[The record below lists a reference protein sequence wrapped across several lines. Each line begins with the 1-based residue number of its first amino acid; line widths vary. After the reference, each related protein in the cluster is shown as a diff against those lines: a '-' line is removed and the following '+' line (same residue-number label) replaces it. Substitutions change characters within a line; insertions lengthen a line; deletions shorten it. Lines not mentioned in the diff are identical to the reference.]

1 MLLYTK
7 ISFYVQECDFMK
19 NKRKLCAAFMLISL
33 MPQNPIV
40 KAANN
45 EIVNG
50 TCYNTE
56 TPSSSTCVWTLNKT
70 NGIIFF
76 ENPTQYNIST
86 IRIGSEQKK
95 FVKEGVIANGTKG
108 LYNGVF
114 YSLPNLK
121 NVSLPDTIE
130 RIGWFMV
137 GCPQIEDLTF
147 SGNFPIGRACSS
159 CNGLKTINLGRLVS
173 RSFTNYWNI
182 RSLVYRCP
190 NLISVNVAEGN
201 ESFKSVKGALLTKD
215 GENLS
220 VYPFGRTSKAVI
232 PYGVKKTF
240 EDTFIGCPFTSITIP
255 ETVENIY
262 DAFGGCDN
270 LSTINFF
277 GIQEPTKSSK
287 YDFCGSELINV
298 PHDYNGTAFWGYPVQ
313 RCIDHYGYLNDNCT
327 FWMTRENDTQMTV
340 GGEGDLDSSLLA
352 DDGSTWKNVKDKIK
366 KVDIDEGI
374 TTVDMSV
381 FSDFKNLSDVSFPR
395 SVKNVSSLSE
405 CPHLASIN
413 VPEENENYSTVEGVL
428 FSKNGTELI
437 HYPAAKSNLSYK
449 IPEGTTTICSNAFSD
464 CKNLQEVTLPESID
478 RVEAG
483 AFSEN
488 SSLETVNY
496 MGKNPPNSNFTF
508 ENPPKVQVWTDYNG
522 DELFGVNVSK
532 VFEMG
537 NHDGFSWVFAPEST
551 LTVKGTGII
560 ERYNPLGKFKKLAK
574 RLVIE
579 DGITSIDT
587 AAFYGYDF
595 MDVKLPNT
603 LETIGR
609 KAFGG
614 CKSLNSITLPTS
626 LKTLGEHAFDGCY
639 ALTEIHVEDGNNA
652 YYDMDGVLFSKPD
665 LALVQYPAGK
675 GGNYT
680 VPENVTAIN
689 DSAFCNTKIES
700 VTIEGSLKSI
710 GRNAFYGCRNLK
722 SVYIDGEVDR
732 VNDNAFAFC
741 ESLNE
746 VEYEGEPKF
755 GKNVFYKCDKLNT
768 TTI

>member
-1 MLLYTK
+1 M
-7 ISFYVQECDFMK
+7 
-19 NKRKLCAAFMLISL
+19 
-33 MPQNPIV
+33 
-40 KAANN
+40 
-45 EIVNG
+45 
-50 TCYNTE
+50 
-56 TPSSSTCVWTLNKT
+56 
-70 NGIIFF
+70 
-76 ENPTQYNIST
+76 
-86 IRIGSEQKK
+86 
-95 FVKEGVIANGTKG
+95 
-108 LYNGVF
+108 
-114 YSLPNLK
+114 
-121 NVSLPDTIE
+121 
-130 RIGWFMV
+130 
-137 GCPQIEDLTF
+137 
-147 SGNFPIGRACSS
+147 
-159 CNGLKTINLGRLVS
+159 
-173 RSFTNYWNI
+173 
-182 RSLVYRCP
+182 
-190 NLISVNVAEGN
+190 
-201 ESFKSVKGALLTKD
+201 
-215 GENLS
+215 
-220 VYPFGRTSKAVI
+220 
-232 PYGVKKTF
+232 
-240 EDTFIGCPFTSITIP
+240 
-255 ETVENIY
+255 
-262 DAFGGCDN
+262 
-270 LSTINFF
+270 
-277 GIQEPTKSSK
+277 
-287 YDFCGSELINV
+287 
-298 PHDYNGTAFWGYPVQ
+298 
-313 RCIDHYGYLNDNCT
+313 
-327 FWMTRENDTQMTV
+327 
-340 GGEGDLDSSLLA
+340 
-352 DDGSTWKNVKDKIK
+352 KDKIK

-395 SVKNVSSLSE
+395 SVKNVSSLNKCS
-405 CPHLASIN
+405 HLASFN
-413 VPEENENYSTVEGVL
+413 VPEENENYSTVDGVL

-437 HYPAAKSNLSYK
+437 HYPVAKPNLSYK

-464 CKNLQEVTLPESID
+464 CKNLQEVTMPESVD

-488 SSLETVNY
+488 SSLKTVNY

-551 LTVKGTGII
+551 LTIKGTGII

-614 CKSLNSITLPTS
+614 CKSLDSITLPAS

-639 ALTEIHVEDGNNA
+639 GLTEIHVEDGNNA
-652 YYDMDGVLFSKPD
+652 YCDVDGVLFSKPD

-680 VPENVTAIN
+680 VPENVTTIN

-732 VNDNAFAFC
+732 VDDNAFAFC
-741 ESLNE
+741 ESLSE
-746 VEYEGEPKF
+746 VEYEEEPKF